1 MTDSCHRRV
10 TLEKEYDKGM
20 IKAPPN
26 ERKSCF
32 DPSNRIGGVTMKR
45 LLLILTALIMILF
58 TSVALADEDPD
69 AVILEWEGKYGDQRL
84 WDYQVNAAFAEQE
97 SWRYAWN
104 PSMRPMLPDP
114 DAIPVEEAEKLAYL
128 LIPQY
133 GSEINAERL
142 ESLTC
147 VVSSYRKP
155 EDDTGSYWSK
165 NGTWVIDFWDTQGEE
180 PLSVCTICIDA
191 HTGIPSALLLSSGIH
206 YVGAP
211 DNAKVVTGT
220 EG

>member
-1 MTDSCHRRV
+1 
-10 TLEKEYDKGM
+10 
-20 IKAPPN
+20 
-26 ERKSCF
+26 
-32 DPSNRIGGVTMKR
+32 MKR
-45 LLLILTALIMILF
+45 LLQLLIALIMLLSASIVF
-58 TSVALADEDPD
+58 AEEDSD
-69 AVILEWEGKYGDQRL
+69 AVTREWEEKYGDQRL

-97 SWRYAWN
+97 SWQYAWN

-114 DAIPVEEAEKLAYL
+114 DAIPAEEAEKLAIQF
-128 LIPQY
+128 IPQY
-133 GSEINAERL
+133 GSEINTERL

-155 EDDTGSYWSK
+155 DDDSGSYWSK

-180 PLSVCTICIDA
+180 LLSVYTICIDA
-191 HTGIPSALLLSSGIH
+191 HTGVPSALLLPSGIH

-211 DNAKVVTGT
+211 DNAEVVTGT

>member
-1 MTDSCHRRV
+1 M
-10 TLEKEYDKGM
+10 M
-20 IKAPPN
+20 IYGKVYVLIV
-26 ERKSCF
+26 C
-32 DPSNRIGGVTMKR
+32 IMGGVVLKR
-45 LLLILTALIMILF
+45 LFLLLTGLIMILSAPIAF
-58 TSVALADEDPD
+58 AEED
-69 AVILEWEGKYGDQRL
+69 AVIREWEEKYGDQRL
-84 WDYQVNAAFAEQE
+84 WDYLINAAFAEQE

-104 PSMRPMLPDP
+104 PSMRPMLPDQ
-114 DAIPVEEAEKLAYL
+114 DAISAEEAEKLAIQ

-133 GSEINAERL
+133 DSEISAEKL

-147 VVSSYRKP
+147 VVSSYHKP
-155 EDDTGSYWSK
+155 EDDTGTYWSK

-191 HTGIPSALLLSSGIH
+191 HTRIPSALLLPSGAH

-211 DNAKVVTGT
+211 DNAEVVTGT

>member
-1 MTDSCHRRV
+1 
-10 TLEKEYDKGM
+10 
-20 IKAPPN
+20 
-26 ERKSCF
+26 
-32 DPSNRIGGVTMKR
+32 MKR
-45 LLLILTALIMILF
+45 LLLLFTALIMILS
-58 TSVALADEDPD
+58 TSVAFAEEDPD
-69 AVILEWEGKYGDQRL
+69 ATIREWEEKYGDQRL

-114 DAIPVEEAEKLAYL
+114 DAIP
-128 LIPQY
+128 
-133 GSEINAERL
+133 AERL

-155 EDDTGSYWSK
+155 ENDTGSYWST
-165 NGTWVIDFWDTQGEE
+165 NGTWVIDFWDTRGEE

-191 HTGIPSALLLSSGIH
+191 HTGIPSALLLPSGTH
-206 YVGAP
+206 YVGPP
-211 DNAKVVTGT
+211 DNAEVVTGT

>member
-1 MTDSCHRRV
+1 
-10 TLEKEYDKGM
+10 
-20 IKAPPN
+20 
-26 ERKSCF
+26 
-32 DPSNRIGGVTMKR
+32 MKKI
-45 LLLILTALIMILF
+45 LLLLTALITLF
-58 TSVALADEDPD
+58 SASVAFTEEDPD
-69 AVILEWEGKYGDQRL
+69 AVIHKWEEKYGDQRL
-84 WDYQVNAAFAEQE
+84 WDYQINAAFAEQE

-104 PSMRPMLPDP
+104 PSMRPMLPDQ
-114 DAIPVEEAEKLAYL
+114 DAISAEEAENPSMRPMLPDQDAISAEEAENLAIQF
-128 LIPQY
+128 IPQY

-155 EDDTGSYWSK
+155 ENDTGSYWST
-165 NGTWVIDFWDTQGEE
+165 NGTWVIDFWDTRGEE

-191 HTGIPSALLLSSGIH
+191 HTGIPSALLLPSGTH

-211 DNAKVVTGT
+211 DNAEVVTGT